1 MNEQFAKD
9 FIKAQ
14 SEIGTLPKDKKGY
27 GYNYTDF
34 DTVVKTVKPIL
45 KNNHL
50 GFCQMLD
57 TKENGKSGITTILI
71 HESGESVQSWF
82 ELPSIVLGKANN
94 AQNIG
99 GAISYIKR
107 YALCAILGCSS
118 DDDIDCNVLNTNGYT
133 QNNEKTIDD
142 LIAKIK
148 AKESTFT
155 DDQLDYANK
164 AIKERDYKKLSAIVA
179 SFDK

>member
-9 FIKAQ
+9 FINAQ

-57 TKENGKSGITTILI
+57 TKENGKSGVTTILF
-71 HESGESVQSWF
+71 HESGESIQAWF
-82 ELPSIVLGKANN
+82 ELPASQVSKVAC
-94 AQNIG
+94 QNM
-99 GAISYIKR
+99 GASVTYIKR
-107 YALCAILGCSS
+107 YALCAVLGCSS
-118 DDDIDCNVLNTNGYT
+118 DEDTDGIENRPQQNGNPQSNGNP
-133 QNNEKTIDD
+133 QNNYQNRPQNNNPNYRQNN
-142 LIAKIK
+142 
-148 AKESTFT
+148 F
-155 DDQLDYANK
+155 Q
-164 AIKERDYKKLSAIVA
+164 R
-179 SFDK
+179 

>member
-1 MNEQFAKD
+1 MNTEFAKD

-50 GFCQMLD
+50 GFCQLLE
-57 TKENGKSGITTILI
+57 TVGEKSGVKTILF
-71 HESGESVQSWF
+71 HESGEQLEAWF
-82 ELPSIVLGKANN
+82 ELPAIVLGKANN

-118 DDDIDCNVLNTNGYT
+118 DDDIDCNVPNTTENVD
-133 QNNEKTIDD
+133 E
-142 LIAKIK
+142 LIQRVK
-148 AKESTFT
+148 AKMNTFN
-155 DDQLDYANK
+155 DEQLDYANK
-164 AIKERDYKKLSAIVA
+164 AIANKDVKKLEYILS
-179 SFDK
+179 KK

>member
-57 TKENGKSGITTILI
+57 TKENGKSGVTTILF
-71 HESGESVQSWF
+71 HESGESIQAWF
-82 ELPSIVLGKANN
+82 ELPASSISKTEC
-94 AQNIG
+94 QNM
-99 GAISYIKR
+99 GASITYIKR
-107 YALCAILGCSS
+107 YALCAVLGCSS
-118 DDDIDCNVLNTNGYT
+118 DDDTDGVINNPQNQ
-133 QNNEKTIDD
+133 QNNGNPQNNYQNRQQGNNTYR
-142 LIAKIK
+142 
-148 AKESTFT
+148 
-155 DDQLDYANK
+155 QNNYQ
-164 AIKERDYKKLSAIVA
+164 R
-179 SFDK
+179 